1 MKISKLLLSLIL
13 LCFVA
18 KANAQSWTEIHASNF
33 TNSLYTITASGNY
46 KLVDESNAITGY
58 IIVNTGVEATLDLN
72 GVTLSYGGAAKSII
86 TNNGTL
92 TIVDNATVK
101 GAIDGGSTALAVN
114 GRGIYNAIK
123 AATLTIDG
131 ITIRNCN
138 ASTKNGGGIYN
149 NLGTLNF
156 KSGTITKCCAANH
169 GGGIYNTGTVNFE
182 GGMIHACYV
191 SGANSGGGIYTTG
204 TLNMSGDATIQ
215 YCKAQNGGGG
225 VFVFTTGTFT
235 MDDGTIKYC
244 RAVNN
249 VLTDTVNAYGTT
261 GYNAGT
267 TRNGGGVYVNNTT
280 MNFNGGTISDCFAA
294 STAGAVAVNDGSG
307 KIYINSDNC
316 LITRNVG
323 YNCGGALLLSNGGK
337 CYMKAG
343 EISYNRCQC
352 GNSTTDTGGG
362 AVAMGYGTGGTF
374 EMSGGK
380 ICHNSNECVSGLG
393 GAIWMRANNG
403 TAGTV
408 KISGGEISENHAKY
422 GGAIYSQGTNTFT
435 GGHIKNNTADEDGG
449 GIYNKGT
456 LTLNG
461 ITLEGNTAQ
470 NGGGIYSASTLT
482 LTSGVIRNCMAVK
495 GGGGIYNASTFTLT
509 SGVIRNCMA
518 VKGGGI
524 YAAYDFTMNGGTI
537 EYCYA
542 VKDGD
547 ISYHAEAIDYGT
559 ADYCGGGVY
568 LDNKKMT
575 FNGGTISNCYAAQG
589 AGGIYAYYTSGNLE
603 FNNGLI
609 THNTAYNYGGGIYLS
624 NGADCTMSNGVISYN
639 KCLAGGPYAGG
650 GGVGVGFSST
660 TTFTMNNGKII
671 YNRLEGS
678 GVGGGVGMNSEDGKT
693 STGTV
698 TINGGEISGNYSPSD
713 GGGLYLINT
722 ATVTGTG
729 NVKTIIRDN
738 EAGRNGGGIFLSP
751 NVALS
756 LGTTAQPTYELHITD
771 NRAGGNGGGIYVS
784 KDNTCTAT
792 LYASS
797 YWVCNNK
804 GGLTDNDVYLPSGK
818 YLLNNIST
826 DNYLK
831 LKSFG
836 VYTEDIPESAP
847 GVPIINNTRTNVLS
861 TLYAGLPNGTYNV
874 YDSRREYKVMYYS
887 SGTSEQKKYLYLT
900 TGAEPWSPL
909 QQTVTTDDYVPNDI
923 NSVKRLTAFM
933 WKVNGLEIFA
943 GNGDATASGTITAD
957 IDMTGHYWVPIGLP
971 SAPYTGTLE
980 GNAHAISHISMAT
993 DSWTSSYNGANLYG
1007 LVGNV
1012 GRNGKV
1018 QNLLVN
1024 DFDANTGASAV
1035 AVGGVAAQLN
1045 GGDIINCYASSLL
1058 SANESNCKLGGLVG
1072 TANSG
1077 NIYNSFSYPKF
1088 AITNDAFTGGLVGN
1102 NNGTVANCYVREHEG
1117 NSCGSHFGWLAGQN
1131 AGTIDHCYAP
1141 NDNYISSNTGTL
1153 SNEGVY
1159 TPSKFFSM
1167 DIAHDNRVGNVQ
1179 LEALLNRYVT
1189 NPSHASLGLVKWL
1202 RPTTTRVNAGLPVLK
1217 YNGTNAVASLYDGT
1231 LDYSFSLT
1239 DLISMLNDN
1248 AIGGIF
1254 LYENVD
1260 FGTNTVTQ
1268 NTAIFAIHPSVSVL
1282 QANNSKNIKALVSI
1296 PMQYTSGTKYYH
1308 GISSPV
1314 ASWPLGFAYGNT
1326 AQVAYN
1332 DNKNPCLAYMG
1343 IADGIFPQDVNL
1355 DAPTVTS
1362 SLPWDFYDFQESTSH
1377 WVNYRR
1383 NSLSHWDEQ
1392 DHDTNLNYTNHTTMQ
1407 AAKGYL
1413 AALALPSDFN
1423 NDSILLQHEGMLNY
1437 GSISVPVTNHAYAYH
1452 HGINMIGNPY
1462 ESYLDF
1468 DVLASTNSALWTS
1481 GNQFYGAYDKDNG
1494 FVYYAPGA
1502 SEDYPYTASRY
1513 IHKHQGFFVRLDN
1526 CAETGNSMQFTE
1538 SMRTNDGT
1546 PHFRDWE
1553 RNYPLVNL
1561 IVTDSEGATDVCVVE
1576 MNRPDEGGA
1585 LKLVPMVMSNG
1596 VLYAHRNGN
1605 DYGIVFTDG
1614 QENVPLWFETNASE
1628 NFMLTWNTR
1637 HGEFSYLHLI
1647 DNIAGADIDMLTSQ
1661 QYIFAAN
1668 TNDYKSRFK
1677 LVCQCTGVDE
1687 NADTDTE
1694 SAEAFAFVNDG
1705 QLIVNGDGL
1714 LQIFDLNGRILQQTI
1729 LDGAMNTVSLP
1740 EMATGL
1746 YILKL
1751 NGKTQKIVME

>member
-1 MKISKLLLSLIL
+1 MKIFKLVLI
-13 LCFVA
+13 VA
-18 KANAQSWTEIHASNF
+18 LFSFAGKANAQSWTEIHASNF
-33 TNSLYTITASGNY
+33 ESSSYTISTDGNY
-46 KLVDESNAITGY
+46 KLVDGSNAITGY

-72 GVTLSYGGAAKSII
+72 GVTLSYGDAAKSII

-114 GRGIYNAIK
+114 GRGINNAK
-123 AATLTIDG
+123 NATLTIDG

-138 ASTKNGGGIYN
+138 ASTRYGGGIYN
-149 NLGTLNF
+149 AGTLNF
-156 KSGTITKCCAANH
+156 KSGTITKCCAAND

-182 GGMIHACYV
+182 GGKIHACYV
-191 SGANSGGGIYTTG
+191 SGAYSGGGIYTTG

-225 VFVFTTGTFT
+225 VFITTGTFT
-235 MDDGTIKYC
+235 MDNGTIKYC
-244 RAVNN
+244 RAVND
-249 VLTDTVNAYGTT
+249 VLTDTVNAYSTT

-294 STAGAVAVNDGSG
+294 SSAGAIAVNNTSG
-307 KIYINSDNC
+307 IININSDNC
-316 LITRNVG
+316 KITNNVG

-343 EISYNRCQC
+343 EISYNKCQC
-352 GNSTTDTGGG
+352 ENSTTDTGGG
-362 AVAMGYGTGGTF
+362 AVAMGYQAGGLF

-393 GAIWMRANNG
+393 GAIWMRASSG
-403 TAGTV
+403 ATGTV
-408 KISGGEISENHAKY
+408 VITGGEISENHAKY
-422 GGAIYSQGTNTFT
+422 GGAIYAQGTNTFT

-482 LTSGVIRNCMAVK
+482 LTSGVIRNCMAVI

-524 YAAYDFTMNGGTI
+524 YAAYAFTMNGGTI

-568 LDNKKMT
+568 LDNKTMT
-575 FNGGTISNCYAAQG
+575 LNGGTISNCYAAQG
-589 AGGIYAYYTSGNLE
+589 AGGIYAYSTSGNLA
-603 FNNGLI
+603 FKNGLI

-624 NGADCTMSNGVISYN
+624 YGADCTMDNGVISYN
-639 KCLAGGPYAGG
+639 KCLAGGTYAGG

-678 GVGGGVGMNSEDGKT
+678 GVGGGVGMNSEDGMT
-693 STGTV
+693 SNGTV
-698 TINGGEISGNYSPSD
+698 TIKGGEISGNYSPSD

-722 ATVTGTG
+722 ATVTGSD
-729 NVKTIIRDN
+729 VKTIIRDN
-738 EAGRNGGGIFLSP
+738 EAGGNGGGIFLSP

-756 LGTTAQPTYELHITD
+756 LGTSGQPTYELHVTD
-771 NRAGGNGGGIYVS
+771 NRAGENGGGIYVS
-784 KDNTCTAT
+784 KETDCKVT

-818 YLLNNIST
+818 YLLNSIST
-826 DNYLK
+826 DNYLR

-887 SGTSEQKKYLYLT
+887 TGSNTEKTYLYLS
-900 TGAEPWSPL
+900 TGEKPWSPL
-909 QQTVTTDDYVPNDI
+909 QQTVTADDYVPEDI

-933 WKVNGLEIFA
+933 WKVNGLEIFS

-971 SAPYTGTLE
+971 SVPYTGTLE

-1007 LVGNV
+1007 LVGVV
-1012 GRNGKV
+1012 GTDGKV
-1018 QNLLVN
+1018 RNLLVN
-1024 DFDANTGASAV
+1024 DFDASTGAYAV

-1058 SANESNCKLGGLVG
+1058 SANESTCKLGGLVG

-1102 NNGTVANCYVREHEG
+1102 NNGTVANCYVREHAG

-1167 DIAHDNRVGNVQ
+1167 DIANDNRVGDVQ

-1189 NPSHASLGLVKWL
+1189 SNTSLGLVKWL
-1202 RPTTTRVNAGLPVLK
+1202 RPTTTMVNAGLPVLK

-1239 DLISMLNDN
+1239 DLIAMLNNND
-1248 AIGGIF
+1248 ATGGIF

-1260 FGTNTVTQ
+1260 FVNNTVTQ
-1268 NTAIFAIHPSVSVL
+1268 NSATFAIHPSVSVK
-1282 QANNSKNIKALVSI
+1282 QGSKSKSIRALVSI

-1308 GISSPV
+1308 GISSPIV
-1314 ASWPLGFAYGNT
+1314 SWPLGFAYGNT

-1332 DNKNPCLAYMG
+1332 DNTNPCLSYMD

-1355 DAPTVTS
+1355 ANPTVTS

-1383 NSLSHWDEQ
+1383 NSLSHWDESN
-1392 DHDTNLNYTNHTTMQ
+1392 HELNLGYTNHSAMQ
-1407 AAKGYL
+1407 TAKGYL
-1413 AALALPSDFN
+1413 AALALPDNFN
-1423 NDSILLQHEGMLNY
+1423 NDSILLQHEGTLNY
-1437 GSISVPVTNHAYAYH
+1437 GDVTVPVSSHSYTDFP
-1452 HGINMIGNPY
+1452 GINMVGNPY

-1468 DVLASTNSALWTS
+1468 DLFANNTTNKALWTS
-1481 GNQFYGAYDKDNG
+1481 TPFFGVYDKDNG
-1494 FVYYAPGA
+1494 FVYYTPGA
-1502 SEDYPYTASRY
+1502 SENYPETASRY
-1513 IHKHQGFFVRLDN
+1513 IHKHQGFFVQLDN
-1526 CAETGNSMQFTE
+1526 CAETGKSLQFTE
-1538 SMRTNDGT
+1538 SMRTNEGQ
-1546 PHFRDWE
+1546 PHFREWE
-1553 RNYPLVNL
+1553 PNYPLVNL
-1561 IVTDSEGATDVCVVE
+1561 IVSDGEGEKDICVVE

-1585 LKLVPMVMSNG
+1585 LKLIPMAMSDG
-1596 VLYAHRNGN
+1596 VIYAHRNDG
-1605 DYGIVFTDG
+1605 DYGIAFTDG
-1614 QENVPLWFETNASE
+1614 QSNVPLWFEARKDDSYT
-1628 NFMLTWNTR
+1628 LTWNTR
-1637 HGEFSYLHLI
+1637 HGKFSYLHLI
-1647 DNIAGADIDMLTSQ
+1647 DNITGADIDMLASQ
-1661 QYIFAAN
+1661 QYVFTAR
-1668 TNDYKSRFK
+1668 TSDYRSRFK
-1677 LVCQCTGVDE
+1677 LVCQCTGIEEDE
-1687 NADTDTE
+1687 IQSNET
-1694 SAEAFAFVNDG
+1694 FAFYRNG
-1705 QLIVNGDGL
+1705 QLIVSGEGL
-1714 LQIFDLNGRILQQTI
+1714 LQIISIDGRLLQQIQLNGFES
-1729 LDGAMNTVSLP
+1729 TVSLP
-1740 EMATGL
+1740 ELATGI

-1751 NGKTQKIVME
+1751 NEKTQKIVL